1 MNKEKGPG
9 NAGSTSKQPKQ
20 AFLLFSI
27 RNKIILCFMVPILFM
42 ILVGITAYQRS
53 AAGMSEKF
61 RESTQQTINMA
72 VEYVDVICEF
82 IEAEALKYAFDSDMS
97 KYFAGVYNNDTS
109 EQRVLLN
116 NVKTD
121 IVSSKSANRFIN
133 NIHVIPEA
141 GLVTLSTAS
150 SGSNQDGFFNEYWD
164 EIRDPNSDSRLSIIS
179 WMDRHDLLD
188 QRFGIRQ
195 DEYIL
200 SRQILS
206 QAANAAVVIDI
217 KASAIRGFIQ
227 ELDLGEG
234 SIVGFVTL
242 NGREIINENVAE
254 GGDSLLEDGEV
265 VFYGQD
271 FFPVVSKNMAKE
283 DLQGAKEVRYKGSE
297 WLFIYDISEMSQVA
311 ICALV
316 PMDIIIGQAE
326 EIRNITVALVVLAIV
341 VAMVIGLMIASGIQ
355 KNMRSISG
363 SFGEVAKGDLTVKI
377 QAKGQDEFR
386 GLAGSANNMIENTK
400 KLVHKVTAASGQ
412 LENSAQDVEKV
423 SGIISEFS
431 VDITQAID
439 EINDGMSRQSEHAQ
453 ECVEK
458 TDTLSNEIQGVSRV
472 VEDVKKLVSE
482 TEDMINRGMEIVV
495 LLGDRARETTAIT
508 AKVGESIES
517 LRKESEIINSF
528 VSTITEISDQT
539 NLLSLNA
546 SIEAARAGEAGKG
559 FAVVAEEIRKLADDS
574 ATAAG
579 EISNNVEHITAQT
592 MSSVESAQEAQN
604 MVASQT
610 EAVDQVV
617 GVFKEMQQRMG
628 MLIDGLREIAE
639 NTERADNER
648 SSTVEAVK
656 NISDIIEETAQ
667 SAEVVREIIDKLMES
682 VQDLNSTADSLGENM
697 EGLISEISVFKI

>member
-1 MNKEKGPG
+1 MSKEKSQG
-9 NAGSTSKQPKQ
+9 NARGAQKQPKQ
-20 AFLLFSI
+20 AFLLLSI
-27 RNKIILCFMVPILFM
+27 RNKIIFCFMVPILFM

-61 RESTQQTINMA
+61 RESTQQTLNMA
-72 VEYVDVICEF
+72 VEYVDVSCEF
-82 IEAEALKYAFDSDMS
+82 IESEALKYAYDSDLT
-97 KYFAGVYNNDTS
+97 KYFIGLYSNDS
-109 EQRVLLN
+109 SGQRTLTN
-116 NVKTD
+116 SVKSD
-121 IVSSKSANRFIN
+121 IMSLQATNKFIS
-133 NIHVIPEA
+133 NIHIIPQA
-141 GLVTLSTAS
+141 GIKAISTALSTA
-150 SGSNQDGFFNEYWD
+150 QDGFFDEYRETVTDPNNTGRHSVYSWVDGHDMVD
-164 EIRDPNSDSRLSIIS
+164 EIYLLRQSD
-179 WMDRHDLLD
+179 
-188 QRFGIRQ
+188 
-195 DEYIL
+195 YIL
-200 SRQILS
+200 SHQVLS
-206 QAANAAVVIDI
+206 QSSNAIVIIDI
-217 KASAIRGFIQ
+217 KASAIRELI
-227 ELDLGEG
+227 ERLDLGEG
-234 SIVGFVTL
+234 SIVGFVTM
-242 NGREIINENVAE
+242 NGREIISENLAE
-254 GGDSLLEDGEV
+254 GEESLLETDEV
-265 VFYGQD
+265 VFFGQD
-271 FFPVVSKNMAKE
+271 FFPLITKDMAKE
-283 DLQGAKEVRYKGSE
+283 NLQGAKEVKYKGSE
-297 WLFIYDISEMSQVA
+297 WLFIYDISEISQVA

-316 PMDIIIGQAE
+316 PMDVIIGQAE
-326 EIRNITVALVVLAIV
+326 EIRNITVALVLLAIV

-355 KNMRSISG
+355 KNMRNISG
-363 SFGEVAKGDLTVKI
+363 RFGEVAQGDLTVQI
-377 QAKGQDEFR
+377 HAKGQDEFR
-386 GLAGSANNMIENTK
+386 GLASSANNMIENTK
-400 KLVHKVTAASGQ
+400 KLVHKVTAASEH

-423 SGIISEFS
+423 SGIISEYS

-439 EINDGMSRQSEHAQ
+439 EINDGMGRQSEHAQ

-574 ATAAG
+574 AAAAG

-592 MSSVESAQEAQN
+592 MSSVESAREAQN

-617 GVFKEMQQRMG
+617 DVFKEMQQRMG
-628 MLIDGLREIAE
+628 MLIEGLREIAE
-639 NTERADNER
+639 NTGRADKER
-648 SSTVEAVK
+648 ISTVEAVK
-656 NISDIIEETAQ
+656 NISDIIEETAN
-667 SAEVVREIIDKLMES
+667 SAEVVRDIIDKLMES
-682 VQDLNSTADSLGENM
+682 VQNLNSTADGLGENM

>member
-9 NAGSTSKQPKQ
+9 NAGGASKQPKQ

-82 IEAEALKYAFDSDMS
+82 IEAEALKYAFDNDMS
-97 KYFAGVYNNDTS
+97 RYFSGVYANDS
-109 EQRVLLN
+109 SDQRVLLN

-133 NIHVIPEA
+133 NIHVIPGT
-141 GLVTLSTAS
+141 GLSTLSTAA
-150 SGSNQDGFFNEYWD
+150 SGSNQDGFFEEYW
-164 EIRDPNSDSRLSIIS
+164 EVIRDPNTDSRLSIIN

-195 DEYIL
+195 DEYII

-206 QAANAAVVIDI
+206 QAANAVVVIDI

-234 SIVGFVTL
+234 SIVGFVTQ
-242 NGREIINENVAE
+242 NGREIVNENVAE
-254 GGDSLLEDGEV
+254 GEDSLLEDGEV

-283 DLQGAKEVRYKGSE
+283 DRQGAKAVRYKGSE
-297 WLFIYDISEMSQVA
+297 WLFIYDISEMSQVT

-326 EIRNITVALVVLAIV
+326 EIRNITIALVVLAIV

-400 KLVHKVTAASGQ
+400 KLVHKVMTASGQ

-472 VEDVKKLVSE
+472 VEDVKKLVGE
-482 TEDMINRGMEIVV
+482 TEEMINRGMEIVV

-574 ATAAG
+574 ASAAG

-648 SSTVEAVK
+648 SSTVEAVQ

-682 VQDLNSTADSLGENM
+682 VQDLNSTADGLGENM